1 MSSGKVKLNDPSVL
15 RIKKP
20 DIECTPKKIAAIQE
34 KLNEKAPGW
43 EVFRNEE
50 TGECF
55 YYNKRNENVKS
66 YFPTPRG
73 NENKSCSIQGGSKKT
88 RRKNSKTQKRR
99 K

>member
-34 KLNEKAPGW
+34 KLN
-43 EVFRNEE
+43 
-50 TGECF
+50 
-55 YYNKRNENVKS
+55 VKS

-88 RRKNSKTQKRR
+88 RRKKSKTQKRR